1 MINKENELM
10 SSLLK
15 VYYPDLYNFQC
26 KTERTMPIQGTKRAI
41 TSSSKI
47 NLSVIEKA
55 SPRDLKYD
63 V

>member
-1 MINKENELM
+1 MN
-10 SSLLK
+10 SLLK

-55 SPRDLKYD
+55 SPRDLKYE

>member
-15 VYYPDLYNFQC
+15 VYYPDLYNYQS
-26 KTERTMPIQGTKRAI
+26 KTEKNLPTQGTKRAI
-41 TSSSKI
+41 TSSSKF

-55 SPRDLKYD
+55 SPRDLKY
-63 V
+63 